1 VIRRYSAKRA
11 AKRSLRAEVVA
22 EVLRR
27 DGYRCQ
33 FSNRLEAVYGRDYAP
48 FSYPLRCDGP
58 LDVHEIIPRSVW
70 RDGYLEP
77 ANCVT
82 LCRLAHHRWVDGNP
96 ADAYV
101 LGLHD
106 FSWSRPK

>member
-1 VIRRYSAKRA
+1 VRHYSAKRA

-22 EVLRR
+22 EVLAR
-27 DGYRCQ
+27 DNYRCVFLDRVAQ
-33 FSNRLEAVYGRDYAP
+33 VYGLDYVP
-48 FSYPLRCDGP
+48 FAYPLRCDGP

-77 ANCVT
+77 DNCVT
-82 LCRLAHHRWVDGNP
+82 LCRLAHHRWVTDNP